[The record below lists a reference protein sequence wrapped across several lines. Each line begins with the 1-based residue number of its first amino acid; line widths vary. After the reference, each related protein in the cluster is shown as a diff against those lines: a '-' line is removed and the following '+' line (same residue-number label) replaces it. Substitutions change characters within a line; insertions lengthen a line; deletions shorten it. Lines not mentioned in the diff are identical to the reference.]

1 MSAETSTDPQA
12 GVSLGAGVVAAD
24 TPRVTLASDDPAVVS
39 LGVLSEPTFVD
50 VTLTLDTSAYTAGD
64 VLAATQV
71 VSNAVPVADGVTILQ
86 SIALT
91 DINDQGAAF
100 DLHFFSANQSL
111 GAENGAPD
119 IDDTEVLDYL
129 GTVAIGTADWIDL
142 GGAKVA
148 CIKNIGLTV
157 KAASGTRDIYV
168 GAVNGAGTPTY
179 TASGLKLRLGFLPS

>member
-12 GVSLGAGVVAAD
+12 GVSLGAGVVATD

>member
-12 GVSLGAGVVAAD
+12 GVSLGAGAVATD
-24 TPRVTLASDDPAVVS
+24 TPRVTLASDDPAVAS
-39 LGVLSEPTFVD
+39 LDALSEPTFIN

-71 VSNAVPVADGVTILQ
+71 VSNALPATDTTSILQ

-91 DINDQGAAF
+91 DIDDQGAAF
-100 DLHFFSANQSL
+100 DLHFFSANQSI
-111 GAENGAPD
+111 GSENSAPD

-129 GTVAIGTADWIDL
+129 GTVAIATGDWIDL
-142 GGAKVA
+142 GGARVA
-148 CIKNIGLTV
+148 CIKNIGLVV

-168 GAVNGAGTPTY
+168 AAVNGAGTPTY
-179 TASGLKLRLGFLPS
+179 TAAGIKLRLGFLPS